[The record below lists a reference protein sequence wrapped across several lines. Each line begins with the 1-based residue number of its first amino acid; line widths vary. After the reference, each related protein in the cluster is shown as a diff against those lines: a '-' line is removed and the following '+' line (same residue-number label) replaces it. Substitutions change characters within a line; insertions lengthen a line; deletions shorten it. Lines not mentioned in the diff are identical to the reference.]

1 MEIIEKKVEK
11 IKEVPYGYWD
21 GCGHDGYGYGYGYG
35 RNGYNRGYN
44 DAYDRDRFATKGV
57 AGTGLGLGI
66 AGTALGLL
74 ALSRNGNGFNL
85 FGNGGY
91 NNNGMPQ
98 NVNIN
103 TDSGRFSEDWHD
115 GVHSPSAF
123 QTWEKGC
130 EDAIELTNAIWK
142 LRVDGMTADLAAR
155 NQDVAEKF
163 SLYKGQVDADFGLYK
178 STRDGFDALTAKQ
191 NQDAFA
197 LYKSQRDGF
206 DTLSQRI
213 SNLETKQAV
222 ADAVEPWRAA
232 VLDMK
237 INGVAA
243 SAQAGISL
251 EAERRCCA
259 DNKIVNYV
267 NSNFY
272 PVNIADITTG
282 TTSTARTTSNPLCGC
297 CNSCNR

>member
-11 IKEVPYGYWD
+11 VKEVPYGY
-21 GCGHDGYGYGYGYG
+21 CDGYGYGYGYG
-35 RNGYNRGYN
+35 RN
-44 DAYDRDRFATKGV
+44 AYEYGRDRFASKGV
-57 AGTGLGLGI
+57 GGTGLGLGI

-74 ALSRNGNGFNL
+74 ALSRNGGGFNL

-91 NNNGMPQ
+91 NSGMPQ

-103 TDSGRFSEDWHD
+103 TDNSGRSSDWAN
-115 GVHSPSAF
+115 GVNAPSAF
-123 QTWEKGC
+123 QAWEKSC
-130 EDAIELTNAIWK
+130 DDAIALTNTIWG

-163 SLYKGQVDADFGLYK
+163 SLYKSQVDADFGLYK
-178 STRDGFDALTAKQ
+178 STRDGFDTLTAKQ

-197 LYKSQRDGF
+197 LYKNQRDNF
-206 DTLSQRI
+206 DVLAQRI

-222 ADAVEPWRAA
+222 ADAVEPWRAK
-232 VLDMK
+232 VLDMR

-243 SAQAGISL
+243 AASAGINL

-267 NSNFY
+267 NSTFY
-272 PVNIADITTG
+272 PVEVADLTVAATA
-282 TTSTARTTSNPLCGC
+282 TARTTSNPLCGC
-297 CNSCNR
+297 CGSCGGNR